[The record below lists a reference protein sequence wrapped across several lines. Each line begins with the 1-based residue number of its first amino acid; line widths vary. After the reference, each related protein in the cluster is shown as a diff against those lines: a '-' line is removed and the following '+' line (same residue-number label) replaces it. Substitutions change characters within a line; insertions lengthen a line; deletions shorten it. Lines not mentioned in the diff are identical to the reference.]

1 MSYLC
6 GVIKINLIMS
16 QTYATVLRKN
26 LAKPEEASRYYAVGR
41 SGRVVTI
48 KEIAKRIAERSSY
61 SRGELEGC
69 VGEYLLEI
77 LNVLEEGNIAQMS
90 DLGNFRMTVKTA
102 IPTLTAAE
110 FKAHCI
116 EGGHVVFHPG
126 KDLRKLCKNMEY
138 TAAGKSAAD
147 SADGGGGGS
156 DLPDDNTPSG
166 GGGGGGE
173 APDPAA

>member
-1 MSYLC
+1 
-6 GVIKINLIMS
+6 MS
-16 QTYATVLRKN
+16 QTYVTVLRKN
-26 LAKPEEASRYYAVGR
+26 IAKPELASRYYAVGR

-69 VGEYLLEI
+69 VGEYLLEL
-77 LNVLEEGNIAQMS
+77 LNVLEEGNIAQMG

-102 IPTLTAAE
+102 TPTLTAAE

-138 TAAGKSAAD
+138 TTAGKPGAD
-147 SADGGGGGS
+147 SGDVGGGGGE
-156 DLPDDNTPSG
+156 LPDDNNPG
-166 GGGGGGE
+166 GGGGGNE